1 MNPSGRT
8 SAGIFSSRATVI
20 IFAIYISRD
29 ESLQFLD
36 FTVLSMCTQRSG
48 TLSLVFCA
56 STADVQSRRHVYLP
70 RSLPFASFV
79 HSLPLFLVVDSAS
92 ASVAIC
98 TQSVNGCGGG
108 CGCGCGG
115 GCGGGCG
122 DRALSCLF
130 NSRISDFIV
139 SNSLMTNLH
148 MQKMMFKSRV
158 YDIDN

>member
-8 SAGIFSSRATVI
+8 SVGIFSSRATVI
-20 IFAIYISRD
+20 IFAVYISRD

-48 TLSLVFCA
+48 TLSLVLCT
-56 STADVQSRRHVYLP
+56 STADVQSRRHVCLP

-79 HSLPLFLVVDSAS
+79 HYLPLFLVADSAS

-98 TQSVNGCGGG
+98 TQSVNGCGGV
-108 CGCGCGG
+108 GCGCGG
-115 GCGGGCG
+115 CGGGCGCG
-122 DRALSCLF
+122 DRALSCFF

-139 SNSLMTNLH
+139 SNSLMKNLH